1 MHCLRR
7 PWLGSN
13 DGEGTRGQEGE
24 EEEGFL
30 VPKPGLAERILE
42 QIPCDRWVSARE
54 IAEALG
60 ITSHAVGATIS
71 QQLFGIHVER
81 RPRRPWGTRP
91 YEYRRKSLPAEGDI
105 SGRQCK
111 GG

>member
-13 DGEGTRGQEGE
+13 DGEGTGGQEG
-24 EEEGFL
+24 EGFL
-30 VPKPGLAERILE
+30 VPRTGTGTLARLILKE
-42 QIPCDRWVSARE
+42 IPCDRWVSARE

-60 ITSHAVGATIS
+60 ITSHKVGATIR
-71 QQLFGIHVER
+71 QQLAGVDVER
-81 RPRRPWGTRP
+81 RPKRQWGTGR